1 MYQSSGMSVVES
13 HRVLSLVL
21 HRLSGVLPEWCTGM
35 GQTST
40 SIVTRC
46 YQCATLWGKGKK
58 KWVPLLISELEK
70 YQSISHSGE
79 GYKDFTPKWIETG
92 LLIRKV

>member
-1 MYQSSGMSVVES
+1 MWEMYQSSGMSVVES

-40 SIVTRC
+40 CNVTRH
-46 YQCATLWGKGKK
+46 YQGATLWDKGKTNGFPYYS
-58 KWVPLLISELEK
+58 VYSEML
-70 YQSISHSGE
+70 
-79 GYKDFTPKWIETG
+79 
-92 LLIRKV
+92 